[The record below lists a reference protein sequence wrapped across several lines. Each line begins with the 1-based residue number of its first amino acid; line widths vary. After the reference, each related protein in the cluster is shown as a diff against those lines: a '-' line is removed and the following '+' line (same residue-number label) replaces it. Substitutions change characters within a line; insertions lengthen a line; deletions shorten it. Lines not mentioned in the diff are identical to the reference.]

1 MALEDQRNALCTLF
15 AAGRGPR
22 WTGDAYMFDD
32 RKCFS
37 CNEPIKVTKR
47 VSVNGMNK
55 TKAAAEAALWSA
67 VWDVHGSCTASGAT
81 ESSGD
86 DAGTSGGSSS
96 RAHADDVGD
105 EETGRLATAGD
116 EETDSPIARRTTA
129 RFLTFH

>member
-1 MALEDQRNALCTLF
+1 MID
-15 AAGRGPR
+15 AG
-22 WTGDAYMFDD
+22 
-32 RKCFS
+32 KCFS
-37 CNEPIKVTKR
+37 CKEPIKATKR